1 MKEPWSSPVV
11 QQAKDLVLP
20 RQWLGSDLWPGD
32 FHMLW
37 EQQKK
42 KKRTRHRIRCGKSIG
57 SNQSRLD
64 QDYRWKQNSK
74 EKIALYYFGT
84 WQR

>member
-42 KKRTRHRIRCGKSIG
+42 KK
-57 SNQSRLD
+57 
-64 QDYRWKQNSK
+64 K
-74 EKIALYYFGT
+74 EPDIESGVEKA
-84 WQR
+84 

>member
-42 KKRTRHRIRCGKSIG
+42 KKEPDIESGV
-57 SNQSRLD
+57 
-64 QDYRWKQNSK
+64 
-74 EKIALYYFGT
+74 EKA
-84 WQR
+84 